1 MPYPRTI
8 AVLAC
13 ALLAGCAAIVDR
25 HPKIA
30 YADKRHPLADTAIFS
45 CVDTHAFT
53 CGIVRVDE
61 IDTWNHYN
69 GGKTAWV
76 RVLPGE
82 HRIGVIASNG
92 KAVNWLSFDARDVQ
106 PGHAYSIEI
115 ADAPP
120 PPPPVAAPRGSRGS
134 RQHKSKVVTAS
145 MSVSYRDLGRMDS
158 YTIHLG
164 QQTIHTTT
172 LTAGF

>member
-13 ALLAGCAAIVDR
+13 VLLAGCASIVDR

-45 CVDTHAFT
+45 CVDTPDFT
-53 CGIVRVDE
+53 CGIVRVD
-61 IDTWNHYN
+61 DRSTWNHYN
-69 GGKTAWV
+69 GGKRVWV

-82 HRIGVIASNG
+82 HRIGVIASDG
-92 KAVNWLSFDARDVQ
+92 KVVNWLSFDAQDVQ

-115 ADAPP
+115 AEAPAP
-120 PPPPVAAPRGSRGS
+120 VVAPDPRGGKQHSVVAASLS
-134 RQHKSKVVTAS
+134 A
-145 MSVSYRDLGRMDS
+145 SYRDLGKMDS
-158 YTIHLG
+158 YTIRLG
-164 QQTIHTTT
+164 RQTVHVTE
-172 LTAGF
+172 LTASF

>member
-45 CVDTHAFT
+45 CVGTSAFT
-53 CGIVRVDE
+53 CGIVRVDD

-69 GGKTAWV
+69 GGETAWV

-82 HRIGVIASNG
+82 HRIGVVVSNG
-92 KAVNWLSFDARDVQ
+92 KAVNWLSFDAKDVL

-115 ADAPP
+115 ADAPS
-120 PPPPVAAPRGSRGS
+120 PPPPVAVQGSHGS
-134 RQHKSKVVTAS
+134 HGSMQQGAVTAS
-145 MSVSYRDLGRMDS
+145 MSVSYKDLGRMDS
-158 YTIHLG
+158 YTIRLG
-164 QQTIHTTT
+164 QKTIHTTT
-172 LTAGF
+172 LTASF